1 MKYVFLLLV
10 CFSTPAIF
18 AQDTEAYKTVMKDF
32 QESFNAQNVA
42 AVFDLYTSEMQEAMT
57 IEGVTRFVN
66 GCFEQFGKL
75 KSLTFI
81 ETAEGINSYT
91 AEFDKISLVMELQL
105 SAEGKIATIQF
116 QEP

>member
-1 MKYVFLLLV
+1 MKYIFLFLF
-10 CFSTPAIF
+10 CFT
-18 AQDTEAYKTVMKDF
+18 AQYILSQDSEVYKNVTKDF
-32 QESFNAQNVA
+32 HESFNLQNVV

-66 GCFEQFGKL
+66 GCYEQFGKL

-81 ETAEGINSYT
+81 ETAEGINSYM

-105 SAEGKIATIQF
+105 NEDGKIATIQF